1 MPLKTI
7 LAKLTDKE
15 VTNEQITTILQLL
28 IHYAETEEGAYH
40 LSKMQVLHILFKAN
54 IMQRLN
60 EQDMY
65 ISKQL

>member
-40 LSKMQVLHILFKAN
+40 LSKM
-54 IMQRLN
+54 
-60 EQDMY
+60 
-65 ISKQL
+65 